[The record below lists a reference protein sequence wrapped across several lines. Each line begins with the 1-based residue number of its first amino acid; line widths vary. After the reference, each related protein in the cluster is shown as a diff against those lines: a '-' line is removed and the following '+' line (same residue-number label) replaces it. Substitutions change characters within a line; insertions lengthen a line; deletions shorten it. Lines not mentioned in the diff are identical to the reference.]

1 MNFMKLMELQK
12 AGTFKITGEPSIV
25 SAIVGGMK
33 LSDDQCIT
41 IARKVGWTGRTSY
54 CGWKMIDATN
64 RIVRN
69 LAANFTNE
77 DFIRNTD
84 ISFESVRYTDSTKV
98 AERIKLVGPNWDL
111 TIIHGGIGLGG
122 AYALFIPSISLSHPQ
137 YACSSFKGICAN
149 IESRL

>member
-1 MNFMKLMELQK
+1 MKLMELQK
-12 AGTFKITGEPSIV
+12 AGTFKITGNPSTA
-25 SAIVGGMK
+25 SANVGGMN
-33 LSDDQCIT
+33 LNDDQCIT
-41 IARKVGWTGRTSY
+41 IARKIGWNGRTSY
-54 CGWKMIDATN
+54 TGWKMLEATN

-77 DFIRNTD
+77 DFIMNTD

-98 AERIKLVGPNWDL
+98 AERIKLVGPGWDI

-122 AYALFIPSISLSHPQ
+122 AYALFIPSISMSHPL
-137 YACSSFKGICAN
+137 YACSSFKGICEN